1 MLPRLAD
8 RAPECSHTTPISPGL
23 LRFLNFLLRRPHAA
37 GSSPKAG
44 HGAHVSWP
52 WPANHISAG
61 PPTDGVDI
69 SDGSPSN
76 LAADYQSPSPPV
88 LRGVTT
94 KSIWRPPQREHVS
107 RSAFGGRTDLAA
119 ARSTTHQL
127 YGRIDQKPAPPDVYL
142 PRGSGS
148 PGVAFEAFASHIAA
162 DSKRPPRKAA

>member
-37 GSSPKAG
+37 GTSPKAG
-44 HGAHVSWP
+44 HGAHVSRP

-61 PPTDGVDI
+61 PPTDGVNI

-76 LAADYQSPSPPV
+76 LAADYPSPSPPV
-88 LRGVTT
+88 LHGVTT

-107 RSAFGGRTDLAA
+107 RSAFGENGFSCRALYDTSNFLAA
-119 ARSTTHQL
+119 LIKNRRRQTFISQEE
-127 YGRIDQKPAPPDVYL
+127 RC
-142 PRGSGS
+142 
-148 PGVAFEAFASHIAA
+148 PGERV
-162 DSKRPPRKAA
+162 

>member
-1 MLPRLAD
+1 MRPA
-8 RAPECSHTTPISPGL
+8 RALKPGMGL
-23 LRFLNFLLRRPHAA
+23 MVGR
-37 GSSPKAG
+37 
-44 HGAHVSWP
+44 P

-61 PPTDGVDI
+61 PPTDGVNI

-76 LAADYQSPSPPV
+76 LVADYPSPSPPV

-94 KSIWRPPQREHVS
+94 KSIWRPPQREQVS

-148 PGVAFEAFASHIAA
+148 PESECEALPLYH
-162 DSKRPPRKAA
+162 